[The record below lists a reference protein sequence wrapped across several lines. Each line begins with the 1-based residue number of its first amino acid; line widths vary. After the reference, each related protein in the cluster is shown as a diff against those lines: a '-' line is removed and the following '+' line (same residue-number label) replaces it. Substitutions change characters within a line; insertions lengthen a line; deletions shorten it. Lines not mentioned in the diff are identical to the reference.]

1 MIENCIITPTFSGHF
16 PCIEIYLRSFDE
28 YVTDKQDI
36 PIFFTIEAADKDEF
50 DRIIAPYRN
59 RMDLRVLYIDDLLIE
74 QGIYLTPTNLL
85 KKYGKY
91 TYQTFKKL
99 YTIQHVDAK
108 KFLVLDSESS
118 WIRKTS
124 MKERFEKFFSHPR
137 MYYSVMDNY
146 YKMTEFK
153 EPAYRNIS
161 YILGTDD
168 RRWYLEQFMWYYE
181 KRILMDLLDEYG
193 SVLEIADKI
202 RENANKELGIF
213 EILLYCMFVGKNA
226 NKYGYQIFDMTAL
239 CKEYVPAEILANY
252 IFEKDGALNKEGG
265 LVEHVMLFITEEN
278 VRYFAKL
285 FKKVGIDI
293 LRCDCGEASEAQRRF
308 LDIVRPHILAASQN
322 HEFGVNP
329 LAFGRKEQEEKPC
342 KGPSLEQQIQMLR
355 GQAIEG
361 RWREQMLAR
370 LSNLRHVFFGIHG
383 NQAEKLRM
391 QLSHIMRPGD
401 FFIDEH
407 DGQGSIMLMGIPVMK
422 PKAVENLADKSIIIV
437 LVEQYEPVRLWLLGL
452 GYVENID
459 FIDGKRLYGQDTNVL
474 LSAVPDVRDNTSG
487 MIVYGLGA
495 HLQDMLVWHPWLA
508 DRITCIIDKDPA
520 KIGTHAVG
528 VLVESPE
535 ALRSMTAGTEIVV
548 SAIRYFDEIAS
559 EISAINPGLL
569 CRNID
574 EVWQKYAREQG
585 LNFIEKTQASVPT
598 R

>member
-16 PCIEIYLRSFDE
+16 PCIDIYLRSFDE
-28 YVTDKQDI
+28 YVTDKKDI

-50 DRIIAPYRN
+50 ERIIAPYRN

-74 QGIYLTPTNLL
+74 QGIYLTPANLL

-91 TYQTFKKL
+91 TYQTFKKF
-99 YTIQHVDAK
+99 YTMQHVEAE

-124 MKERFEKFFSHPR
+124 MKERFEDFFSHPR
-137 MYYSVMDNY
+137 MYYSVMDDNC
-146 YKMTEFK
+146 KMTEFK

-161 YILGTDD
+161 YILGIDD
-168 RRWYLEQFMWYYE
+168 RRWYLEHFMWYYE

-202 RENANKELGIF
+202 RENANTELGIF
-213 EILLYCMFVGKNA
+213 EILLYCMYVDKNA
-226 NKYGYQIFDMTAL
+226 DKYGYQIYDMTTL
-239 CKEYVPAEILANY
+239 CKEKIPVEILTNY
-252 IFEKDGALNKEGG
+252 KFEKELALNKDGG
-265 LVEHVMLFITEEN
+265 LIEHVMLFLTREN
-278 VRYFAKL
+278 VRYFAHL
-285 FKKVGIDI
+285 FRNVGIDI
-293 LRCDCGEASEAQRRF
+293 IRCDCGEASDVQRTF

-329 LAFGRKEQEEKPC
+329 LAFGRKEQEKLKSQE
-342 KGPSLEQQIQMLR
+342 PSLEQKLQLFHEQT
-355 GQAIEG
+355 IEG

-383 NQAEKLRM
+383 KKAEKIRM

-407 DGQGSIMLMGIPVMK
+407 DGQGGFMLMGLPVMK
-422 PKAVENLADKSIIIV
+422 PRAVEKLADKSIIIV
-437 LVEQYEPVRLWLLGL
+437 LAEQYESVRLWLLGL

-459 FIDGKRLYGQDTNVL
+459 FIDGKRLYEPDINVL
-474 LSAVPDVRDNTSG
+474 LSTVPDVRDNTSG
-487 MIVYGLGA
+487 MIVYGMGA

-508 DRITCIIDKDPA
+508 DRITHIIDKDPA
-520 KIGTHAVG
+520 KIGTPAVG
-528 VLVESPE
+528 VLVESPDV
-535 ALRSMTAGTEIVV
+535 LRSMPAGTEIII
-548 SAIRYFDEIAS
+548 SAIRYFDEIAR
-559 EISAINPGLL
+559 EICAINPGLL

-574 EVWQKYAREQG
+574 NIWQKYAREQE
-585 LNFIEKTQASVPT
+585 LNFIEKTQASMPM